1 MPDISQLV
9 RSSGIDLERT
19 STQLFG
25 MAVEDFSTSTV
36 NPILSAA
43 FGVDENKAPNRNDGT
58 WYGTDYAA
66 TLANTQFRPKLK
78 FLFKVEFLFHPE
90 VLARFGAET
99 ADWKRN
105 FIFNIKTVDRPK
117 VDFEYE
123 EVNQYNFRTK
133 VLKQIKHR
141 ELTMS
146 FADDT
151 GCSVHEFFRFMMMV
165 HSPITRR
172 SATDSF
178 DIAQVHTESTGS
190 GMLFDENP
198 VSMNDMANR
207 GVIDSPIG
215 NAIKAIKIT
224 QFFTDI
230 TESLDYAPKEVAF
243 FFINPRVVSF
253 DLDDVS
259 HESSDPNSFTMS
271 FDYDSMTMTRARTLV
286 PDPDKS
292 KQMAPWKGSPGDA
305 SPTGNVASNGA
316 SGARA
321 GDNNPYARILA
332 GVAGTAVSRITN
344 DTIGR
349 AIRKIPGGSLIAS
362 NLQGLAGGAVGSAI
376 NGTVAG
382 IGNVIN
388 QSFARPSRD
397 VVTDDSTAGFDFGSI
412 IKSSD

>member
-1 MPDISQLV
+1 MVDISQLA
-9 RSSGIDLERT
+9 RSSGIDVKRT
-19 STQLFG
+19 ATELFG
-25 MAVEDFSTSTV
+25 MAVEDFSTSTI
-36 NPILSAA
+36 NPILNAA
-43 FGVDENKAPNRNDGT
+43 FGVDENKAPDRNDGT
-58 WYGTDYAA
+58 WYSTDYAA
-66 TLANTQFRPKLK
+66 SIANTQFRPKLK

-99 ADWKRN
+99 TDWKRN

-117 VDFEYE
+117 IDFEYE
-123 EVNQYNFRTK
+123 DINQYNFRTK

-141 ELTMS
+141 ELTMT

-178 DIAQVHTESTGS
+178 DIAQVHTDSTGS
-190 GMLFDENP
+190 GMSFDENP

-215 NAIKAIKIT
+215 NAIKAIKVT

-271 FDYDSMTMTRARTLV
+271 FDYDNMVMTRARTLV
-286 PDPDKS
+286 PESDKS
-292 KQMAPWKGSPGDA
+292 KQIAPWKGAPGDA
-305 SPTGNVASNGA
+305 SPTGNVTGNGVNN
-316 SGARA
+316 SGK
-321 GDNNPYARILA
+321 GDNNPYAKILA

-349 AIRKIPGGSLIAS
+349 ALRQVPGGSLVAS
-362 NLQGLAGGAVGSAI
+362 TLQGLTGGLIKNS
-376 NGTVAG
+376 VAG
-382 IGNVIN
+382 LGSLVN

-397 VVTDDSTAGFDFGSI
+397 VVSDDSTAGFDLGTI
-412 IKSSD
+412 IKSTD